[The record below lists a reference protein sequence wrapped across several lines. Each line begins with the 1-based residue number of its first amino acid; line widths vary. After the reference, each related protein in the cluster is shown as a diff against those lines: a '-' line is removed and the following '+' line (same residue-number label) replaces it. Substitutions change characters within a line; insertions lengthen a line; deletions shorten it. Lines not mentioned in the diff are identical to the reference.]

1 MPRSQA
7 PRSIDAEAE
16 RSFRDGFDTVME
28 ELARRQQ
35 QPPDTEQVS
44 EPRKARL
51 WGLRDPRVEFD
62 TFKQTLMTT
71 GFGPEDLQAMLIV
84 QEHPDLAEVY
94 GQPVADPEMADEL
107 AALAEHPFR
116 LGTYR
121 HILDPDERTREA
133 ERIHRNWQRMQ
144 GMAVVD
150 QDDEGDAEPAVGG
163 Y

>member
-1 MPRSQA
+1 MPRRQA
-7 PRSIDAEAE
+7 PPSVDSEAE
-16 RSFRDGFDTVME
+16 RRFQDSFDTVLA

-44 EPRKARL
+44 RPRKARL
-51 WGLRDPRVEFD
+51 WGLADPRVDPE
-62 TFKQTLMTT
+62 TFKQALMTT
-71 GFGPEDLQAMLIV
+71 GFQGPDLESMLIV

-94 GQPVADPEMADEL
+94 GQPQGDPEMAADLTTL
-107 AALAEHPFR
+107 ARYPFR

-133 ERIHRNWQRMQ
+133 ERIHRDWMKSR
-144 GMAVVD
+144 GASVP
-150 QDDEGDAEPAVGG
+150 EPDAEAEPVVGG